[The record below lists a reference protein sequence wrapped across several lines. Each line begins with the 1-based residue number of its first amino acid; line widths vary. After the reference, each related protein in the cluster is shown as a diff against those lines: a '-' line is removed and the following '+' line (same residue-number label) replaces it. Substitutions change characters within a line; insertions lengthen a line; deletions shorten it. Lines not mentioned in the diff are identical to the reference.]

1 MLFNKDFGAGEDKQG
16 KVVKALPGGGV
27 HALP

>member
-16 KVVKALPGGGV
+16 KVVKALPGGIR
-27 HALP
+27 ALP